1 MKIWFFLV
9 VFCTAHGLTENPW
22 QTGHTGPHTALGSAQ
37 FIAATST
44 TAKEHNTHQQLVAIL
59 SADATLRNKLEKPY
73 VAFGNYENSLMPL
86 WQNNHSL
93 ISSLYDTNLFDY
105 QTLYAIANHPSF
117 VAAEKTYDIFLK
129 FYYGGAQTLAGTLLL
144 AYTLVAC
151 VGLSADFVELEHDAI
166 DLRNRAAGGFI
177 MTSVMNKLW
186 GKEGQVSTNTLGRI
200 VVGLGVSA
208 YCFYCAVQSFK
219 SGRQLLIKSA
229 ILKKLIAALASA
241 MCNLQLI
248 GNIVAT
254 TPALSTIETLQPL
267 VATANDESLQRL
279 FTWAND
285 PFFEHE
291 APLGRSSASTL
302 QKELPT
308 KSSVELLKNWYNGL
322 MEDETHITAGL
333 LQELIANKQAL
344 TPCLDALGALDA
356 ALAQARAIATPA

>member
-9 VFCTAHGLTENPW
+9 IYCVTRIATANPW
-22 QTGHTGPHTALGSAQ
+22 QPGHAGPQTALGTAQ

-44 TAKEHNTHQQLVAIL
+44 PAKKHSTHQQLVAIL
-59 SADATLRNKLEKPY
+59 SADAALRNKLEKPY
-73 VAFGNYENSLMPL
+73 VAFGNYEDSLMPL
-86 WQNNHSL
+86 WHNNHSL

-105 QTLYAIANHPSF
+105 QTLYAIANHPTF

-129 FYYGGAQTLAGTLLL
+129 FYFSGAQTLAGTLLL
-144 AYTLVAC
+144 AYTLIAC
-151 VGLSADFVELEHDAI
+151 VGLSADFVALEHDAI

-186 GKEGQVSTNTLGRI
+186 GREGQVPSNTIGRI
-200 VVGLGVSA
+200 AVGLGVSA

-248 GNIVAT
+248 GHIVTT

-267 VATANDESLQRL
+267 VATANDENLQRL

-285 PFFEHE
+285 PFFEHK
-291 APLGRSSASTL
+291 APLGRSTASTL
-302 QKELPT
+302 QKELLT

-333 LQELIANKQAL
+333 LQELIANKQSL
-344 TPCLDALGALDA
+344 TPCLNALGALDA
-356 ALAQARAIATPA
+356 ALAQARTSATLA